1 MMKLKEIRLANKLS
15 QSQLAKK
22 SEVSI
27 RAIQKYEQKEV
38 DINVAAAITVYKL
51 AKALNVKMEDL
62 IDTEQ
67 IKF

>member
-27 RAIQKYEQKEV
+27 RAIQKYEQQENINKEEF
-38 DINVAAAITVYKL
+38 KL
-51 AKALNVKMEDL
+51 LDKI
-62 IDTEQ
+62 IDEIANEMISTL
-67 IKF
+67 